1 MEAESSDTAAAD
13 LVTARMLFS
22 GLQVKPPPPSQQ
34 AGPRHTI
41 DAILGLSAQPSGATE
56 PGGAE
61 SSGE

>member
-1 MEAESSDTAAAD
+1 MEAESSDTAAATD

-22 GLQVKPPPPSQQ
+22 GLQVKPPSQQ
-34 AGPRHTI
+34 SGPRHTI

>member
-1 MEAESSDTAAAD
+1 METDGGEPGATN

-22 GLQVKPPPPSQQ
+22 GLQAKPPPLQQ
-34 AGPRHTI
+34 PGPRHTI
-41 DAILGLSAQPSGATE
+41 DAILGLSSRPSE

>member
-1 MEAESSDTAAAD
+1 MEAEGSDTAAD

-22 GLQVKPPPPSQQ
+22 GLQVKASSQQ

-41 DAILGLSAQPSGATE
+41 DAILGLSAQSS
-56 PGGAE
+56 GGAE